1 MPVCLRVYTVCGNV
15 YRLSGVSMNGLVWC
29 ICVEQVWAGRS
40 EEGASDCWAACFK
53 FEHKGGKS
61 ERATLLVT
69 FYIQQVCCFQIYL
82 KGFLGIVWNLVRIR
96 RETKQSSETGAG
108 VDFVVF
114 SLNSVFDFHRN
125 SSNNSFMLK
134 LLLKSLD
141 LAKSYSYKICLM
153 LAKFQHF
160 CDSLSGLGWNFYLH
174 I

>member
-1 MPVCLRVYTVCGNV
+1 MKEL
-15 YRLSGVSMNGLVWC
+15 LSWQHFTSSKSVV
-29 ICVEQVWAGRS
+29 
-40 EEGASDCWAACFK
+40 FK
-53 FEHKGGKS
+53 S
-61 ERATLLVT
+61 S
-69 FYIQQVCCFQIYL
+69 L

-114 SLNSVFDFHRN
+114 SLNSV
-125 SSNNSFMLK
+125 SNNLFMLK

-160 CDSLSGLGWNFYLH
+160 CDSLSGLG
-174 I
+174 

>member
-1 MPVCLRVYTVCGNV
+1 MKEL
-15 YRLSGVSMNGLVWC
+15 LSWQHFTSSKSVV
-29 ICVEQVWAGRS
+29 
-40 EEGASDCWAACFK
+40 FK
-53 FEHKGGKS
+53 S
-61 ERATLLVT
+61 S
-69 FYIQQVCCFQIYL
+69 L

-160 CDSLSGLGWNFYLH
+160 CDSLSGLG
-174 I
+174 